1 MTIKH
6 TRKNIS
12 AEMIPVL
19 YDIETKEDG
28 SGIILTKKNFY
39 YEDNEEEAVSQE
51 VFNFLDYFYTKEEV
65 DEKVKIHMVFRDS
78 EEELMKEEGQENYI
92 YLIPFEEGE
101 NKEGAFKEYVWT
113 EDDEYEQ
120 VGSTDLQPILD
131 KFDEYATKE
140 ELNDK
145 ADSNHTH
152 TANNI
157 IDSSLNN
164 AMSNNFSE
172 VTYNNNQILLSIIE
186 KLHSAML
193 YIESIKEGLSDE
205 DFQSFGSFME
215 KFSDIEAIT
224 EDVYN
229 EIDNAVFSHNN
240 NSNAHSDIRAA
251 LNNFATKEEL
261 NNIQGS
267 SSNEDLSDIRTELD
281 NIINKFGLEKESI
294 DKFNF
299 AVINKVESNLTYEEF
314 WVLINADYDYEEEKF
329 IKLDQGHTSFGIQ
342 LQANGTYPGEE
353 NIDNSNTGINIWR
366 HPKTNDIYKD
376 NNIYNYNDNYIGAE
390 LKLNS
395 EWVTFGISA
404 GWTNSIMF
412 DSYGGI
418 TIGGAG
424 LEIDGNGI
432 APFSRLT
439 HSSYTIT
446 DESNTT
452 RQYYLFGLIDN
463 GYHPTQWGNWG
474 VDTTTQSSWFIG
486 LKSPGKNGGYLTKDT
501 EQTTFVVMY
510 NDKEDYS
517 SGIIDAS
524 KWNILF
530 EVGLDGIKSSI
541 FNDKNIVAEDF
552 QITYDDGSDPEIV
565 SILTLQNDN
574 N

>member
-6 TRKNIS
+6 MKKNIS
-12 AEMIPVL
+12 AEDITTVF
-19 YDIETKEDG
+19 DIEVEISEKNPNHLEKL
-28 SGIILTKKNFY
+28 ILTRKNFY
-39 YEDNEEEAVSQE
+39 NDETKRNIPDTTNELL
-51 VFNFLDYFYTKEEV
+51 NYFYTKYQINENFYTK
-65 DEKVKIHMVFRDS
+65 DEINERIKIHMVFRDS
-78 EEELMKEEGQENYI
+78 EEDLPEEGQENYI

-113 EDDEYEQ
+113 GDNEYEQ

-140 ELNDK
+140 ELNNK

-152 TANNI
+152 TAGNI

-172 VTYNNNQILLSIIE
+172 VTSNNKQVLLSIIE
-186 KLHSAML
+186 KLHSSML

-205 DFQSFGSFME
+205 DFQSFGSFMD
-215 KFSDIEAIT
+215 KFGDIADSV
-224 EDVYN
+224 EDVYS
-229 EIDNAVFSHNN
+229 EIDDAISNHNR

-251 LNNFATKEEL
+251 LNNFATKE
-261 NNIQGS
+261 
-267 SSNEDLSDIRTELD
+267 ELD

-353 NIDNSNTGINIWR
+353 SIDSTNTGINLWR
-366 HPKTNDIYKD
+366 HPKTADIYKD
-376 NNIYNYNDNYIGAE
+376 TNIYNYDDNYIGAE
-390 LKLNS
+390 IKSNNQ
-395 EWVTFGISA
+395 WKTFGISS
-404 GWTNSIMF
+404 GWNNIIMF
-412 DSYGGI
+412 DSYGGA

-424 LEIDGNGI
+424 IEIDGNGI
-432 APFSRLT
+432 SPFGRLT
-439 HSSYTIT
+439 HSSYAII
-446 DESNTT
+446 DESNITH
-452 RQYYLFGLIDN
+452 QYYLFGLIDN
-463 GYHPTQWGNWG
+463 GYHPTQWGSWG
-474 VDTTTQSSWFIG
+474 VDTTTQCSWFIG
-486 LKSPGKNGGYLTKDT
+486 LKSPQKNGAYLTKDT

-517 SGIIDAS
+517 SGSIDAS

-530 EVGLDGIKSSI
+530 EVGIDGIKSSI